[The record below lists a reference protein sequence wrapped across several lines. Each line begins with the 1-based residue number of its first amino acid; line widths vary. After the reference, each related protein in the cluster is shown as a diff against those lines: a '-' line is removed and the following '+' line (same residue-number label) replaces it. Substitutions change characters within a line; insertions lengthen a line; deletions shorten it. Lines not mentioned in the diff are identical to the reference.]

1 MKFPLFSFKKKKPP
15 FLLKTDVHA
24 HWLPGIDDGPK
35 TMSASIDMLKSF
47 EQAGFNKLIATPH
60 IFWEY
65 HPNTRQTIIDRF
77 LEVQFEVNQQN
88 INIKLAVAAEYYL
101 DDYFA
106 TLLKKESLLINE
118 ESLLTFSNKSLLVE
132 CSMLGPTPK
141 LLEYIFNIQVS
152 GYQPVLAHP
161 ERYLHMQTSDYQRLI
176 EQGCEFQVNLLS
188 LTNHYG
194 SEVRK
199 RALFLLNNF
208 SIKYVGSDAHSVNHI
223 HKIQQFL
230 NSSQSNKVFKNK
242 TFFNEQVF
250 NESVKQPSLQNQ

>member
-1 MKFPLFSFKKKKPP
+1 MQFPLFSFKKKKAK
-15 FLLKTDVHA
+15 FSLKTDVHA

-35 TMSASIDMLKSF
+35 TMSASLEMLKCLKKT
-47 EQAGFNKLIATPH
+47 GFNNLIATPH
-60 IFWEY
+60 VFWEY

-77 LEVQFEVNQQN
+77 LEVQFEVNKRN
-88 INIKLAVAAEYYL
+88 IDLTLDVAAEYYL

-106 TLLKKESLLINE
+106 SLLKAEL
-118 ESLLTFSNKSLLVE
+118 LLTFSKKSLLVE

-141 LLEYIFNIQVS
+141 LLEYIFNIQLL

-161 ERYLHMQTSDYQRLI
+161 ERYLHMQTYDYQRLI
-176 EQGCEFQVNLLS
+176 EQGCDFQINLLS

-199 RALFLLNNF
+199 RALFLLKKF
-208 SIKYVGSDAHSVNHI
+208 PIKHLGSDAHNVDHI

-230 NSSQSNKVFKNK
+230 DSSQSYKIFKNK

-250 NESVKQPSLQNQ
+250 NQSVKQPSLQNQ